1 METIRNKSFEEIY
14 NHILGEI
21 QRGSVDRKHPFHLCF
36 LSTINNLTG
45 FPDSRTVVLRKL
57 IEIVLLLEFTLI
69 LDLKKSTTLNL
80 VRTHIYFSTIKKLSC
95 KLE

>member
-45 FPDSRTVVLRKL
+45 FPDSRTVVLRK
-57 IEIVLLLEFTLI
+57 IDRDSFTLRVHT
-69 LDLKKSTTLNL
+69 DSRSEKSTTLNL